1 MAKTARGR
9 GGVAAARRAS
19 VTTAAGPKLRRAPPR
34 RGRGLRGALE
44 PVAWVTPSVLLILV
58 VIAFPA
64 VEMVRSSF
72 LRITQTGLATGGNGL
87 GNYQRLLREPA
98 LPSVVWH
105 TILWVVLVVGV
116 TVLVSLPLAQFLD
129 KPFAGRRLV
138 RLAVVVPWAAS
149 LVMTATVWR
158 YIYEGAYG
166 PLNRLLMDL
175 GLLHQPVEWYKDARF
190 AFWGLIV
197 IAIIVSIPFT
207 TYVFLAGLQTIPGE
221 LYEAARIDGAGPW
234 QVYRRVTLPLLRP
247 SLLVAVVLN
256 AIYVFNSFP
265 IIWLITGKI
274 PGYDTDT
281 TITFMYKVAF
291 GPGPQLDAGEAA
303 ALAVL
308 NVLFLLVVVTVY
320 LRHVTWDETD
330 ISVGVERE
338 GALSRLSRP
347 AAGLLRRAAGGAAAA
362 LRPAGR
368 ILLSALRV
376 PGRGLGAA
384 WRPLRPAGLPAIGV
398 VVGLF
403 FLAPYAVMF
412 LGALKS
418 DQDLFS
424 IPARYLPTRWEWS
437 NFVGVWSQIH
447 LLAYLRATLAIAG
460 VTTLI
465 VLVVSVPAAWF
476 TARHR
481 FRGRN
486 LFLYLI
492 LVTQMF
498 APVALVVGLYR
509 EYALVDNFFANLGL
523 GLRATSSFW
532 AIILVYSAFN
542 LAFAVWI
549 LSGYFRSIPKE
560 IEEAALIDGLGRFRA
575 LLRVVLPLA
584 KPGVVTAVIFTFIQ
598 VWNEFVVALTLFNDP
613 TRNRQTLTVGIQQ
626 FVGLY
631 ETHYQYLFVASLI
644 GIVPVVVLFTTI
656 ERYLMGGLTAGSV
669 K

>member
-1 MAKTARGR
+1 VPWLA
-9 GGVAAARRAS
+9 
-19 VTTAAGPKLRRAPPR
+19 
-34 RGRGLRGALE
+34 
-44 PVAWVTPSVLLILV
+44 PSVLLILL

-64 VEMVRSSF
+64 FEMVRSSF

-98 LPSVVWH
+98 LPGVVWH
-105 TILWVVLVVGV
+105 TVVWVVLVVGV

-129 KPFAGRRLV
+129 KRFAGRGLV
-138 RLAVVVPWAAS
+138 RLALLVPWAAS

-166 PLNRLLMDL
+166 PLNRVLMDL
-175 GLLHQPVEWYKDARF
+175 GLLDQPVEWYKDTRF

-197 IAIIVSIPFT
+197 IGIVVSIPFT
-207 TYVFLAGLQTIPGE
+207 TYVFLAGLQAIPGE
-221 LYEAARIDGAGPW
+221 LHEAARIDGGGPW
-234 QVYRRVTLPLLRP
+234 QVWRRVTLPLLRP
-247 SLLVAVVLN
+247 SLLVAIVLN

-265 IIWLITGKI
+265 IIWIITGKI

-281 TITFMYKVAF
+281 TITFMYKIAF

-320 LRHVTWDETD
+320 LRRVTWDETD
-330 ISVGVERE
+330 VAVGARRE
-338 GALSRLSRP
+338 GRLGRLWRP
-347 AAGLLRRAAGGAAAA
+347 VGGLLRRAAGAMAGA
-362 LRPAGR
+362 LRPAR
-368 ILLSALRV
+368 PLLSPARWA
-376 PGRGLGAA
+376 GRRLAAA
-384 WRPLRPAGLPAIGV
+384 WRPLRPAGLPVAGAV
-398 VVGLF
+398 VALF
-403 FLAPYAVMF
+403 FLAPYLVML
-412 LGALKS
+412 LGALRS

-424 IPARYLPTRWEWS
+424 VPARYLPARWEWS
-437 NFVGVWSQIH
+437 NFVDVWSQVP
-447 LLAYLRATLAIAG
+447 LLAYLRATLVIAG
-460 VTTLI
+460 ITTLI
-465 VLVVSVPAAWF
+465 VLVVSLPAAWF
-476 TARHR
+476 AARHR

-492 LVTQMF
+492 LATQMF

-509 EYALVDNFFANLGL
+509 EYALVDNLFANLGL
-523 GLRATSSFW
+523 GLRATWSYW

-549 LSGYFRSIPKE
+549 LSGYFRSIPRE
-560 IEEAALIDGLGRFRA
+560 IEEAALIDGLGRFRV

-584 KPGVVTAVIFTFIQ
+584 KPAVVTALIFTFIQ

-613 TRNRQTLTVGIQQ
+613 SRNRQTLTVGIQQ

-631 ETHYQYLFVASLI
+631 ETRYQYLFVASLI
-644 GIVPVVVLFTTI
+644 GIVPVLVLFATI

>member
-1 MAKTARGR
+1 VR
-9 GGVAAARRAS
+9 GGRRQRAA
-19 VTTAAGPKLRRAPPR
+19 LD
-34 RGRGLRGALE
+34 
-44 PVAWVTPSVLLILV
+44 PVPWLAPSVLLILL

-64 VEMVRSSF
+64 AEMVRSSF

-87 GNYQRLLREPA
+87 GNYQRLLGEPA
-98 LPSVVWH
+98 LPGVVWH
-105 TILWVVLVVGV
+105 TVVWVVLVVGV

-129 KPFAGRRLV
+129 KSFAGRRLV
-138 RLAVVVPWAAS
+138 RLALLVPWAAS

-166 PLNRLLMDL
+166 PLNRVLMDL
-175 GLLHQPVEWYKDARF
+175 GLLDQPVEWYKDARF
-190 AFWGLIV
+190 AFWSLIV
-197 IAIIVSIPFT
+197 IGIVVSVPFT

-221 LYEAARIDGAGPW
+221 LHEAARIDGAGPW
-234 QVYRRVTLPLLRP
+234 QVWRRVTLPLLRP

-265 IIWLITGKI
+265 IIWIITGKI
-274 PGYDTDT
+274 PGYGTDT
-281 TITFMYKVAF
+281 TITFMYKIAF

-308 NVLFLLVVVTVY
+308 NVLFLLVVVTLY
-320 LRHVTWDETD
+320 LRRVTWDETD
-330 ISVGVERE
+330 VAVAPRRE
-338 GALSRLSRP
+338 GRLGRVSRP
-347 AAGLLRRAAGGAAAA
+347 VGDLLRRAAGGMAAAV
-362 LRPAGR
+362 RPAR
-368 ILLSALRV
+368 PLLS
-376 PGRGLGAA
+376 PGRRLAAA
-384 WRPLRPAGLPAIGV
+384 WRRLRPVGLP
-398 VVGLF
+398 VVGAVVALF
-403 FLAPYAVMF
+403 FLAPYGVML
-412 LGALKS
+412 LGALRS

-424 IPARYLPTRWEWS
+424 VPARYLPARWEWS
-437 NFVGVWSQIH
+437 NFVDVWSQVP
-447 LLAYLRATLAIAG
+447 LLAYLKATLVIAG
-460 VTTLI
+460 ITTLI
-465 VLVVSVPAAWF
+465 VLVVSLPAAWF
-476 TARHR
+476 AARHR

-492 LVTQMF
+492 LATQMF

-509 EYALVDNFFANLGL
+509 EYALVDTVLANLGL
-523 GLRATSSFW
+523 GLRATWSYW

-549 LSGYFRSIPKE
+549 LSGYFRSIPRE
-560 IEEAALIDGLGRFRA
+560 IEEAALIDGLGRFRV

-584 KPGVVTAVIFTFIQ
+584 KPAVVTALIFTFIQ

-613 TRNRQTLTVGIQQ
+613 SRNRQTLTVGIQQ

-631 ETHYQYLFVASLI
+631 ETRYQYLFVASLI
-644 GIVPVVVLFTTI
+644 GIVPVLVLFATI

>member
-9 GGVAAARRAS
+9 GVVSARRAS
-19 VTTAAGPKLRRAPPR
+19 VTTAAGPRPRRAPPR

-44 PVAWVTPSVLLILV
+44 PVPWLAPSVLLIFL

-72 LRITQTGLATGGNGL
+72 LRITETGLATGGNGL
-87 GNYQRLLREPA
+87 RNYQRLLREPA

-138 RLAVVVPWAAS
+138 RLAVLVPWAAS

-166 PLNRLLMDL
+166 PLNRVLMDL
-175 GLLHQPVEWYKDARF
+175 GLLNQPVEWYKDARF

-197 IAIIVSIPFT
+197 IGIIVSIPFT

-234 QVYRRVTLPLLRP
+234 QVYHRVTLPLLRP

-265 IIWLITGKI
+265 IIWIITGKI

-281 TITFMYKVAF
+281 TITFMYKIAF
-291 GPGPQLDAGEAA
+291 GPGSQLDAGEAA

-330 ISVGVERE
+330 VSVGAERE

-347 AAGLLRRAAGGAAAA
+347 VVGLLRRAAGGAAVA

-368 ILLSALRV
+368 V
-376 PGRGLGAA
+376 PSQVMRAAGRGLGAA
-384 WRPLRPAGLPAIGV
+384 WRPLRPGGLPAIGAV
-398 VVGLF
+398 VAVF

-424 IPARYLPTRWEWS
+424 TPARYLPTHWEWS
-437 NFVGVWSQIH
+437 NLVDVWSQIH
-447 LLAYLRATLAIAG
+447 LLAYLKATLVIAG

-481 FRGRN
+481 FPGRN

-523 GLRATSSFW
+523 GLRATSSYW
-532 AIILVYSAFN
+532 AIILVFSAFN

-560 IEEAALIDGLGRFRA
+560 IEEAALIDGLGPFRA

-644 GIVPVVVLFTTI
+644 GIVPVVILFTTI

>member
-1 MAKTARGR
+1 VTPRRSSTRSSRLQSKAADRRTARRRR
-9 GGVAAARRAS
+9 GG
-19 VTTAAGPKLRRAPPR
+19 
-34 RGRGLRGALE
+34 GLRAALD
-44 PVAWVTPSVLLILV
+44 PVPWIAPSLLLILL

-98 LPSVVWH
+98 LPEVLWH
-105 TILWVVLVVGV
+105 TVLWVVLVVGV
-116 TVLVSLPLAQFLD
+116 TVLVSLPLAQLLD
-129 KPFAGRRLV
+129 KRFAGRRLV
-138 RLAVVVPWAAS
+138 RLALLLPWAAS

-166 PLNRLLMDL
+166 PLNRVLMDL
-175 GLLHQPVEWYKDARF
+175 GLLDQPVEWYKDTRF
-190 AFWGLIV
+190 AFWALIV
-197 IAIIVSIPFT
+197 IGIVVSVPFT

-221 LYEAARIDGAGPW
+221 LHEAARIDGAGPW
-234 QVYRRVTLPLLRP
+234 QAWRRVTLPLLRP

-256 AIYVFNSFP
+256 TIYVFNSFP
-265 IIWLITGKI
+265 IIWIITGKI

-281 TITFMYKVAF
+281 AITFMYKVAF

-320 LRHVTWDETD
+320 LRNVTWDETEV
-330 ISVGVERE
+330 SVATERE
-338 GALSRLSRP
+338 GILGRLARP
-347 AAGLLRRAAGGAAAA
+347 VVRLLRGAAAA

-368 ILLSALRV
+368 AAAPALGTA
-376 PGRGLGAA
+376 GRAIGAA
-384 WRPLRPAGLPAIGV
+384 WRPLRPAGLTAAGV
-398 VVGLF
+398 LVALF
-403 FLAPYAVMF
+403 FLAPYAVML
-412 LGALKS
+412 LGALRS
-418 DQDLFS
+418 DKDLFS
-424 IPARYLPTRWEWS
+424 VPARYLPARWEWS
-437 NFVGVWSQIH
+437 NLVDVWSQVP
-447 LLAYLRATLAIAG
+447 LLAYLRATLVIAG

-465 VLVVSVPAAWF
+465 VLVVALPAAWF
-476 TARHR
+476 AARHR

-492 LVTQMF
+492 LATQMF

-509 EYALVDNFFANLGL
+509 EYTLVDTVMANLGL
-523 GLRATSSFW
+523 GLRATYSYW

-549 LSGYFRSIPKE
+549 LSGYFRSIPRE
-560 IEEAALIDGLGRFRA
+560 IEEAALIDGLGRLRV

-584 KPGVVTAVIFTFIQ
+584 KPGVVTALIFTFIQ

-613 TRNRQTLTVGIQQ
+613 GRDRQTLTVGIQQ

-631 ETHYQYLFVASLI
+631 ETRYQYLFVASLI
-644 GIVPVVVLFTTI
+644 GIVPVLVLFATI

>member
-9 GGVAAARRAS
+9 GVVSARRAS
-19 VTTAAGPKLRRAPPR
+19 VTTAAGPGLGREPTR
-34 RGRGLRGALE
+34 RGRGLRAALE
-44 PVAWVTPSVLLILV
+44 PVPWLVLSVLLIFL

-87 GNYQRLLREPA
+87 RNYQRLLREPA

-116 TVLVSLPLAQFLD
+116 TVLVSLPLAQFLN

-166 PLNRLLMDL
+166 PLNRVLMDL
-175 GLLHQPVEWYKDARF
+175 GLLNQPIEWYKDARF

-197 IAIIVSIPFT
+197 IGIIVSIPFT
-207 TYVFLAGLQTIPGE
+207 TYVFLAGLQTIPSE

-320 LRHVTWDETD
+320 VRHVTWDETD
-330 ISVGVERE
+330 ISVGAERA

-347 AAGLLRRAAGGAAAA
+347 VVGLLRRAAGGAATA
-362 LRPAGR
+362 LRPVG
-368 ILLSALRV
+368 RV
-376 PGRGLGAA
+376 PSRAMRAA
-384 WRPLRPAGLPAIGV
+384 RPSVPWSPCC
-398 VVGLF
+398 
-403 FLAPYAVMF
+403 
-412 LGALKS
+412 
-418 DQDLFS
+418 FS
-424 IPARYLPTRWEWS
+424 RRTSSCSWARS
-437 NFVGVWSQIH
+437 
-447 LLAYLRATLAIAG
+447 RATRTCSA
-460 VTTLI
+460 
-465 VLVVSVPAAWF
+465 SP
-476 TARHR
+476 
-481 FRGRN
+481 
-486 LFLYLI
+486 
-492 LVTQMF
+492 
-498 APVALVVGLYR
+498 
-509 EYALVDNFFANLGL
+509 
-523 GLRATSSFW
+523 RATCRPGGSGRTSS
-532 AIILVYSAFN
+532 A
-542 LAFAVWI
+542 
-549 LSGYFRSIPKE
+549 SGARSTCSPIS
-560 IEEAALIDGLGRFRA
+560 GR
-575 LLRVVLPLA
+575 P
-584 KPGVVTAVIFTFIQ
+584 
-598 VWNEFVVALTLFNDP
+598 
-613 TRNRQTLTVGIQQ
+613 
-626 FVGLY
+626 
-631 ETHYQYLFVASLI
+631 S
-644 GIVPVVVLFTTI
+644 
-656 ERYLMGGLTAGSV
+656 
-669 K
+669 

>member
-1 MAKTARGR
+1 LQSRAAEPR
-9 GGVAAARRAS
+9 AARRR
-19 VTTAAGPKLRRAPPR
+19 TRGRPR
-34 RGRGLRGALE
+34 RRLE
-44 PVAWVTPSVLLILV
+44 PLPWLAPSLLLILL

-64 VEMVRSSF
+64 AEMVRSSF

-87 GNYQRLLREPA
+87 GNYRRLLNEPA
-98 LPSVVWH
+98 LPEVVWH

-129 KPFAGRRLV
+129 KRFAGRRLV
-138 RLAVVVPWAAS
+138 RLALLLPWAAS

-175 GLLHQPVEWYKDARF
+175 GLLDQPVEWYKDARF
-190 AFWGLIV
+190 AFWSLVVIGIV
-197 IAIIVSIPFT
+197 VSIPFT
-207 TYVFLAGLQTIPGE
+207 TYVFLAGLQTIPAE
-221 LYEAARIDGAGPW
+221 LHEAARIDGAGPW
-234 QVYRRVTLPLLRP
+234 QAWRRVTLPLLRP

-265 IIWLITGKI
+265 IIWIITGKI

-308 NVLFLLVVVTVY
+308 NVLFLLAVVTVY
-320 LRHVTWDETD
+320 LRNVTWDETEA
-330 ISVGVERE
+330 SVAAARE
-338 GALSRLSRP
+338 GAIGRLGRRV
-347 AAGLLRRAAGGAAAA
+347 AGLPRAAAAA

-368 ILLSALRV
+368 AVAPPLGAA
-376 PGRGLGAA
+376 GRAIAAA
-384 WRPLRPAGLPAIGV
+384 WRPLRPAGLPA
-398 VVGLF
+398 VGLVVAAF

-412 LGALKS
+412 LGALRS

-424 IPARYLPTRWEWS
+424 VPARYLPARWEWS
-437 NFVGVWSQIH
+437 NLVDVWGQVP
-447 LLAYLRATLAIAG
+447 LLAYLRATLVIAG

-465 VLVVSVPAAWF
+465 VLVVSLPTAWF

-492 LVTQMF
+492 LATQMF

-509 EYALVDNFFANLGL
+509 EFTLVDTVLANLGL
-523 GLRATSSFW
+523 GLRATYSYW

-549 LSGYFRSIPKE
+549 LSGYFRSIPRE
-560 IEEAALIDGLGRFRA
+560 IEEAALIDGLGRLRV

-584 KPGVVTAVIFTFIQ
+584 KPGVVTALIFTFIQ
-598 VWNEFVVALTLFNDP
+598 VWNEFVVALTLFNDS

-631 ETHYQYLFVASLI
+631 ETRYQYLFVASLI
-644 GIVPVVVLFTTI
+644 GVVPVLVLFAAI

>member
-1 MAKTARGR
+1 
-9 GGVAAARRAS
+9 
-19 VTTAAGPKLRRAPPR
+19 
-34 RGRGLRGALE
+34 
-44 PVAWVTPSVLLILV
+44 VLLILL

-98 LPSVVWH
+98 LPGVVWH
-105 TILWVVLVVGV
+105 TVVWVVLVVGV
-116 TVLVSLPLAQFLD
+116 TVLASLPLAQFLD
-129 KPFAGRRLV
+129 KSFAGRRLV
-138 RLAVVVPWAAS
+138 RLALLVPWAAS

-166 PLNRLLMDL
+166 PLNRVLMDL
-175 GLLHQPVEWYKDARF
+175 GLLDQPVEWYKDTRF

-197 IAIIVSIPFT
+197 IGIVVSIPFT

-221 LYEAARIDGAGPW
+221 LHEAARIDGAGPW

-265 IIWLITGKI
+265 IIWIITGKI

-281 TITFMYKVAF
+281 TITFMYKIAF
-291 GPGPQLDAGEAA
+291 GPGSQLDAGEAA

-320 LRHVTWDETD
+320 LRRVSWDETAVA
-330 ISVGVERE
+330 VGAGRE
-338 GALSRLSRP
+338 GALGRLSRP
-347 AAGLLRRAAGGAAAA
+347 VGGPLRRAARGAVAA
-362 LRPAGR
+362 LRPAGLVLTPVR
-368 ILLSALRV
+368 WA
-376 PGRGLGAA
+376 GRQVGAA
-384 WRPLRPAGLPAIGV
+384 WRPLRPVGLP
-398 VVGLF
+398 VVGAVVALF
-403 FLAPYAVMF
+403 FLAPYAVML
-412 LGALKS
+412 LGALRS

-424 IPARYLPTRWEWS
+424 IPARYLPARWEWS
-437 NFVGVWSQIH
+437 NLVEVWSQIP
-447 LLAYLRATLAIAG
+447 LLAHLRATLVIAG
-460 VTTLI
+460 ITTLI
-465 VLVVSVPAAWF
+465 VLVVSLPAAWF
-476 TARHR
+476 AARHR

-492 LVTQMF
+492 LATQMF

-509 EYALVDNFFANLGL
+509 EYALVDNLFANLGL
-523 GLRATSSFW
+523 GLRATYSYW

-549 LSGYFRSIPKE
+549 LSGYFRSIPRE
-560 IEEAALIDGLGRFRA
+560 IEEAALIDGLGRVRV

-584 KPGVVTAVIFTFIQ
+584 KPGVVTALIFTFIQ
-598 VWNEFVVALTLFNDP
+598 VWNEFVVALTLFNDS

-631 ETHYQYLFVASLI
+631 ETRYQYLFVASLI
-644 GIVPVVVLFTTI
+644 GIVPVLVLFTTI

>member
-1 MAKTARGR
+1 
-9 GGVAAARRAS
+9 
-19 VTTAAGPKLRRAPPR
+19 
-34 RGRGLRGALE
+34 
-44 PVAWVTPSVLLILV
+44 VLLILL

-64 VEMVRSSF
+64 AEMVRSSF

-98 LPSVVWH
+98 LPGVVGH
-105 TILWVVLVVGV
+105 TVVWVVLVVGI

-129 KPFAGRRLV
+129 KPFAGRRVV
-138 RLAVVVPWAAS
+138 RLALLVPWAAS

-158 YIYEGAYG
+158 YLYEGAYG
-166 PLNRLLMDL
+166 PLNRVLMDL
-175 GLLHQPVEWYKDARF
+175 GLLDQPVEWYKDTRF
-190 AFWGLIV
+190 AFWSLIV
-197 IAIIVSIPFT
+197 IGIVVSVPFT

-221 LYEAARIDGAGPW
+221 LHEAARIDGAGPW

-265 IIWLITGKI
+265 IIWIITGKI

-281 TITFMYKVAF
+281 TITFMYKIAF

-320 LRHVTWDETD
+320 LRRVTWDETD
-330 ISVGVERE
+330 VAVGPRRA
-338 GALSRLSRP
+338 GRLGGVTRP
-347 AAGLLRRAAGGAAAA
+347 VGGLLRRATGGVASA
-362 LRPAGR
+362 LRPARPVLFPARWAGR
-368 ILLSALRV
+368 RLA
-376 PGRGLGAA
+376 AA
-384 WRPLRPAGLPAIGV
+384 WRSLRPAGLP
-398 VVGLF
+398 VVGAVVALF
-403 FLAPYAVMF
+403 FLAPYVVML
-412 LGALKS
+412 LGALRS

-424 IPARYLPTRWEWS
+424 VPARYLPARWEWS
-437 NFVGVWSQIH
+437 NFVEVWNQVP
-447 LLAYLRATLAIAG
+447 LLAYLRATLVIAG
-460 VTTLI
+460 ITTLI
-465 VLVVSVPAAWF
+465 VLVVSLPAAWF
-476 TARHR
+476 AARHR

-492 LVTQMF
+492 LATQMF

-509 EYALVDNFFANLGL
+509 EYALVDTLFASLGL
-523 GLRATSSFW
+523 GLRATWSYW

-549 LSGYFRSIPKE
+549 LSGYFRSIPRE
-560 IEEAALIDGLGRFRA
+560 IEEAALIDGLGRLRV

-584 KPGVVTAVIFTFIQ
+584 KPAVVTALIFTFIQ

-613 TRNRQTLTVGIQQ
+613 SRNRQTLTVGIQQ

-631 ETHYQYLFVASLI
+631 ETRYQYLFVASLI
-644 GIVPVVVLFTTI
+644 GIVPVLVLFATI

>member
-1 MAKTARGR
+1 
-9 GGVAAARRAS
+9 
-19 VTTAAGPKLRRAPPR
+19 
-34 RGRGLRGALE
+34 
-44 PVAWVTPSVLLILV
+44 VLLILL

-64 VEMVRSSF
+64 AEMVRSSF

-98 LPSVVWH
+98 LPGVVWH
-105 TILWVVLVVGV
+105 TVVWVVLVVGI

-129 KPFAGRRLV
+129 KPFAGRRVV
-138 RLAVVVPWAAS
+138 RLALLVPWAAS

-158 YIYEGAYG
+158 YLYEGAYG
-166 PLNRLLMDL
+166 PLNRVLMDL
-175 GLLHQPVEWYKDARF
+175 GLLDQPVEWYKDTRF
-190 AFWGLIV
+190 AFWSLIV
-197 IAIIVSIPFT
+197 IGIVVSVPFT

-221 LYEAARIDGAGPW
+221 LHEAARIDGAGPW

-265 IIWLITGKI
+265 IIWIITGKI

-281 TITFMYKVAF
+281 TITFMYKIAF

-320 LRHVTWDETD
+320 LRRVTWDETD
-330 ISVGVERE
+330 VAVGPRRA
-338 GALSRLSRP
+338 GRLGGVTRP
-347 AAGLLRRAAGGAAAA
+347 VGGLLRRATGGVASA
-362 LRPAGR
+362 LRPARRVLFPAWWAGR
-368 ILLSALRV
+368 RLA
-376 PGRGLGAA
+376 AA
-384 WRPLRPAGLPAIGV
+384 WRSLRPAGLP
-398 VVGLF
+398 VVGAVVALF
-403 FLAPYAVMF
+403 FLAPYVVML
-412 LGALKS
+412 LGALRS

-424 IPARYLPTRWEWS
+424 VPARYLPARWEWS
-437 NFVGVWSQIH
+437 NFVEVWSQVP
-447 LLAYLRATLAIAG
+447 LLAYLRATLVIAG
-460 VTTLI
+460 ITTLI
-465 VLVVSVPAAWF
+465 VLVVSLPAAWF
-476 TARHR
+476 AARHR

-492 LVTQMF
+492 LATQMF

-509 EYALVDNFFANLGL
+509 EYALVDTLFASLGL
-523 GLRATSSFW
+523 GLRATWSYW

-549 LSGYFRSIPKE
+549 LSGYFRSIPRE
-560 IEEAALIDGLGRFRA
+560 IEEAALIDGLGRLRV

-584 KPGVVTAVIFTFIQ
+584 KPAVVTALIFTFIQ

-613 TRNRQTLTVGIQQ
+613 SRNRQTLTVGIQQ

-631 ETHYQYLFVASLI
+631 ETRYQYLFVASLI
-644 GIVPVVVLFTTI
+644 GIVPVLVLFATI

>member
-1 MAKTARGR
+1 VTPRRSSTRSSRLQSKAADRRTARRRR
-9 GGVAAARRAS
+9 GG
-19 VTTAAGPKLRRAPPR
+19 
-34 RGRGLRGALE
+34 GLRAALD
-44 PVAWVTPSVLLILV
+44 PVPWIAPSLLLILL

-98 LPSVVWH
+98 LPEVLWH
-105 TILWVVLVVGV
+105 TVLWVVLVVGV
-116 TVLVSLPLAQFLD
+116 TVLVSLPLAQLLD
-129 KPFAGRRLV
+129 KRFAGRRLV
-138 RLAVVVPWAAS
+138 RLALLLPWAAS

-166 PLNRLLMDL
+166 PLNRVLMDL
-175 GLLHQPVEWYKDARF
+175 GLLDQPVEWYKDTRF
-190 AFWGLIV
+190 AFWALIV
-197 IAIIVSIPFT
+197 IGIVVSVPFT

-221 LYEAARIDGAGPW
+221 LHEAARIDGAGPW
-234 QVYRRVTLPLLRP
+234 QAWRRVTLPLLRP

-256 AIYVFNSFP
+256 TIYVFNSFP
-265 IIWLITGKI
+265 IIWIITGKI

-281 TITFMYKVAF
+281 AITFMYKVAF

-320 LRHVTWDETD
+320 LRNVTWDETEV
-330 ISVGVERE
+330 SVATERE
-338 GALSRLSRP
+338 GILGRLARP
-347 AAGLLRRAAGGAAAA
+347 VGRLLRGTAAA

-368 ILLSALRV
+368 AAAPALGTA
-376 PGRGLGAA
+376 GRAIGAA
-384 WRPLRPAGLPAIGV
+384 WRPLRPAGLTAAGV
-398 VVGLF
+398 LVALF
-403 FLAPYAVMF
+403 FLAPYAVML
-412 LGALKS
+412 LGALRS

-424 IPARYLPTRWEWS
+424 VPARYLPARWEWS
-437 NFVGVWSQIH
+437 NLVDVWSQVP
-447 LLAYLRATLAIAG
+447 LLAYLRATLVIAG

-465 VLVVSVPAAWF
+465 VLVVALPAAWF
-476 TARHR
+476 AARHR

-492 LVTQMF
+492 LATQMF

-509 EYALVDNFFANLGL
+509 EYTLVDTVMANLGL
-523 GLRATSSFW
+523 GLRATYSYW
-532 AIILVYSAFN
+532 AIIRVYSAFN

-549 LSGYFRSIPKE
+549 LSGYFRSIPRE
-560 IEEAALIDGLGRFRA
+560 IEEAALIDGLGRLRV

-584 KPGVVTAVIFTFIQ
+584 KPGVVTALIFTFIQ

-613 TRNRQTLTVGIQQ
+613 GRDRQTLTVGIQQ

-631 ETHYQYLFVASLI
+631 ETRYQYLFVASLI
-644 GIVPVVVLFTTI
+644 GIVPVLVLFATI

>member
-1 MAKTARGR
+1 VTPRRSSTRSSRLQSKAADRRTARRRR
-9 GGVAAARRAS
+9 GG
-19 VTTAAGPKLRRAPPR
+19 
-34 RGRGLRGALE
+34 GLRAALD
-44 PVAWVTPSVLLILV
+44 PVPWIAPSLLLILL

-98 LPSVVWH
+98 LPEVLWH
-105 TILWVVLVVGV
+105 TVLWVVLVVGV
-116 TVLVSLPLAQFLD
+116 TVLVSLPLAQLLD
-129 KPFAGRRLV
+129 KRFAGRRLV
-138 RLAVVVPWAAS
+138 RLALLLPWAAS

-166 PLNRLLMDL
+166 PLNRVLMDL
-175 GLLHQPVEWYKDARF
+175 GLLDQPVEWYKDTRF
-190 AFWGLIV
+190 AFWALIV
-197 IAIIVSIPFT
+197 IGIVVSVPFT

-221 LYEAARIDGAGPW
+221 LHEAARIDGAGPW
-234 QVYRRVTLPLLRP
+234 QAWRRVTLPLLRP

-256 AIYVFNSFP
+256 TIYVFNSFP
-265 IIWLITGKI
+265 IIWIITGKI

-281 TITFMYKVAF
+281 AITFMYKVAF

-320 LRHVTWDETD
+320 LRNVTWDETEV
-330 ISVGVERE
+330 SVATERE
-338 GALSRLSRP
+338 GILGRLARP
-347 AAGLLRRAAGGAAAA
+347 VVRLLRGAAAA

-368 ILLSALRV
+368 AAAPALGTA
-376 PGRGLGAA
+376 GRAIGAA
-384 WRPLRPAGLPAIGV
+384 WRPLRPAGLTAAGV
-398 VVGLF
+398 LVALF
-403 FLAPYAVMF
+403 FLAPYAVML
-412 LGALKS
+412 LGALRS

-424 IPARYLPTRWEWS
+424 VPARYLPARWEWS
-437 NFVGVWSQIH
+437 NLVDVWSQVP
-447 LLAYLRATLAIAG
+447 LLAYLRATLVIAG

-465 VLVVSVPAAWF
+465 VLVVALPAAWF
-476 TARHR
+476 AARHR

-492 LVTQMF
+492 LATQMF

-509 EYALVDNFFANLGL
+509 EYTLVDTVMANLGL
-523 GLRATSSFW
+523 GLRATYSYW

-549 LSGYFRSIPKE
+549 LSGYFRSIPRE
-560 IEEAALIDGLGRFRA
+560 IEEAALIDGLGRLRV

-584 KPGVVTAVIFTFIQ
+584 KPGVVTALIFTFIQ

-613 TRNRQTLTVGIQQ
+613 GRDRQTLTVGIQQ

-631 ETHYQYLFVASLI
+631 ETRYQYLFVASLI
-644 GIVPVVVLFTTI
+644 GIVPVLVLFATI

>member
-1 MAKTARGR
+1 
-9 GGVAAARRAS
+9 
-19 VTTAAGPKLRRAPPR
+19 
-34 RGRGLRGALE
+34 
-44 PVAWVTPSVLLILV
+44 VLLILL

-64 VEMVRSSF
+64 FEMVRSSF

-98 LPSVVWH
+98 LPGVIWH
-105 TILWVVLVVGV
+105 TVVWVVLVVGV
-116 TVLVSLPLAQFLD
+116 TVLVSLPLAQLLD
-129 KPFAGRRLV
+129 KSFAGRRLV
-138 RLAVVVPWAAS
+138 RLALLVPWAAS

-166 PLNRLLMDL
+166 PLNRVLMDL
-175 GLLHQPVEWYKDARF
+175 GLLDQPVEWYKDTRF
-190 AFWGLIV
+190 AFWGLIA
-197 IAIIVSIPFT
+197 IGIIVSVPFT
-207 TYVFLAGLQTIPGE
+207 TYVLLAGLQAIAGE
-221 LYEAARIDGAGPW
+221 LREAARIDGAGPW
-234 QVYRRVTLPLLRP
+234 QLYRRVTLPLLRP

-265 IIWLITGKI
+265 IIWIITGKI

-281 TITFMYKVAF
+281 TVTFMYKIAF

-303 ALAVL
+303 ALALL

-320 LRHVTWDETD
+320 LRRVTWDETEAA
-330 ISVGVERE
+330 VAAARE
-338 GALSRLSRP
+338 GALGRLARP
-347 AAGLLRRAAGGAAAA
+347 VGGLLRRAAGGVAAA

-368 ILLSALRV
+368 ALSPARRAGGLLA
-376 PGRGLGAA
+376 AA
-384 WRPLRPAGLPAIGV
+384 WRPLRPAGLP
-398 VVGLF
+398 VVGAVVALF
-403 FLAPYAVMF
+403 FLAPYLVML
-412 LGALKS
+412 LGALRS

-424 IPARYLPTRWEWS
+424 VPARYLPARWEWS
-437 NFVGVWSQIH
+437 NLVEVWSQVP
-447 LLAYLRATLAIAG
+447 LLAHLRATLVIAG
-460 VTTLI
+460 ITTLI
-465 VLVVSVPAAWF
+465 VLLVALPAAWF
-476 TARHR
+476 AARHQ

-492 LVTQMF
+492 LATQMF

-509 EYALVDNFFANLGL
+509 EYALVDNLFANLGL
-523 GLRATSSFW
+523 GLRATYSYW

-549 LSGYFRSIPKE
+549 LSGYFRSIPRE
-560 IEEAALIDGLGRFRA
+560 IEEAALIDGLGRFRV

-584 KPGVVTAVIFTFIQ
+584 KPAVVTALIFTFIQ

-613 TRNRQTLTVGIQQ
+613 ARNRQTLTVGIQQ

-631 ETHYQYLFVASLI
+631 ETRYQYLFVASLI
-644 GIVPVVVLFTTI
+644 GIVPVLVLFASI

-669 K
+669 R

>member
-1 MAKTARGR
+1 VR
-9 GGVAAARRAS
+9 GGRRQRAA
-19 VTTAAGPKLRRAPPR
+19 LD
-34 RGRGLRGALE
+34 
-44 PVAWVTPSVLLILV
+44 PVPWLAPSVLLILL

-64 VEMVRSSF
+64 AEMVRSSF

-87 GNYQRLLREPA
+87 GNYQRLLGEPA
-98 LPSVVWH
+98 LPGVVWH
-105 TILWVVLVVGV
+105 TVVWVVLVVGV

-129 KPFAGRRLV
+129 KSFAGRRLV
-138 RLAVVVPWAAS
+138 RLALLVPWAAS

-166 PLNRLLMDL
+166 PLNRVLMDL
-175 GLLHQPVEWYKDARF
+175 GLLDQPVEWYKDARF
-190 AFWGLIV
+190 AFWSLIV
-197 IAIIVSIPFT
+197 IGIVVSVPFT

-221 LYEAARIDGAGPW
+221 LHEAARIDGAGPW
-234 QVYRRVTLPLLRP
+234 QVWRRVTLPLLRP

-265 IIWLITGKI
+265 IIWIITGKI
-274 PGYDTDT
+274 PGYGTDT
-281 TITFMYKVAF
+281 TITFMYKIAF

-308 NVLFLLVVVTVY
+308 NVLFLLVVVTLY
-320 LRHVTWDETD
+320 LRRVTWDETD
-330 ISVGVERE
+330 VAVAPRRE
-338 GALSRLSRP
+338 GRLGRVSRP
-347 AAGLLRRAAGGAAAA
+347 VGDLLRRAAAGMAAAV
-362 LRPAGR
+362 RPAR
-368 ILLSALRV
+368 PLLS
-376 PGRGLGAA
+376 PGRRLAAA
-384 WRPLRPAGLPAIGV
+384 WRRLRPVGLP
-398 VVGLF
+398 VVGAVVALF
-403 FLAPYAVMF
+403 FLAPYGVML
-412 LGALKS
+412 LGALRS

-424 IPARYLPTRWEWS
+424 VPARYLPARWEWS
-437 NFVGVWSQIH
+437 NFVDVWSQVP
-447 LLAYLRATLAIAG
+447 LLAYLKATLVIAG
-460 VTTLI
+460 ITTLI
-465 VLVVSVPAAWF
+465 VLVVSLPAAWF
-476 TARHR
+476 AARHR

-492 LVTQMF
+492 LATQMF

-509 EYALVDNFFANLGL
+509 EYALVDTVLANLGL
-523 GLRATSSFW
+523 GLRATWSYW

-549 LSGYFRSIPKE
+549 LSGYFRSIPRE
-560 IEEAALIDGLGRFRA
+560 IEEAALIDGLGRFRV

-584 KPGVVTAVIFTFIQ
+584 KPAVVTALIFTFIQ

-613 TRNRQTLTVGIQQ
+613 SRNRQTLTVGIQQ

-631 ETHYQYLFVASLI
+631 ETRYQYLFVASLI
-644 GIVPVVVLFTTI
+644 GIVPVLVLFATI

>member
-1 MAKTARGR
+1 
-9 GGVAAARRAS
+9 
-19 VTTAAGPKLRRAPPR
+19 
-34 RGRGLRGALE
+34 
-44 PVAWVTPSVLLILV
+44 VLLILL

-64 VEMVRSSF
+64 AEMVRSSF

-98 LPSVVWH
+98 LPGVVWH
-105 TILWVVLVVGV
+105 TVVWVVLVVGI

-129 KPFAGRRLV
+129 KPFAGRRVV
-138 RLAVVVPWAAS
+138 RLALLVPWAAS

-158 YIYEGAYG
+158 YLYEGAYG
-166 PLNRLLMDL
+166 PLNRVLMDL
-175 GLLHQPVEWYKDARF
+175 GLLDQPVEWYKDTRF
-190 AFWGLIV
+190 AFWSLIV
-197 IAIIVSIPFT
+197 IGIVVSVPFT

-221 LYEAARIDGAGPW
+221 LHEAARIDGAGPW

-265 IIWLITGKI
+265 IIWIITGKI

-281 TITFMYKVAF
+281 TITFMYKIAF

-320 LRHVTWDETD
+320 LRRVTWDETD
-330 ISVGVERE
+330 VAVGPRRA
-338 GALSRLSRP
+338 GRLGGVTRP
-347 AAGLLRRAAGGAAAA
+347 VGGLLRRATGGVASA
-362 LRPAGR
+362 LRPARPVLFPARWAGR
-368 ILLSALRV
+368 RLA
-376 PGRGLGAA
+376 AA
-384 WRPLRPAGLPAIGV
+384 WRSLRPAGLP
-398 VVGLF
+398 VVGAVVALF
-403 FLAPYAVMF
+403 FLAPYVVML
-412 LGALKS
+412 LGALRS

-424 IPARYLPTRWEWS
+424 VPARYLPARWEWS
-437 NFVGVWSQIH
+437 NFVEVWSQVP
-447 LLAYLRATLAIAG
+447 LLAYLRATLVIAG
-460 VTTLI
+460 ITTLI
-465 VLVVSVPAAWF
+465 VLVVSLPAAWF
-476 TARHR
+476 AARHR

-492 LVTQMF
+492 LATQMF

-509 EYALVDNFFANLGL
+509 EYALVDTLFASLGL
-523 GLRATSSFW
+523 GLRATWSYW

-549 LSGYFRSIPKE
+549 LSGYFRSIPRE
-560 IEEAALIDGLGRFRA
+560 IEEAALIDGLGRLRV

-584 KPGVVTAVIFTFIQ
+584 KPAVVTALIFTFIQ

-613 TRNRQTLTVGIQQ
+613 SRNRQTLTVGIQQ

-631 ETHYQYLFVASLI
+631 ETRYQYLFVASLI
-644 GIVPVVVLFTTI
+644 GIVPVLVLFATI

>member
-9 GGVAAARRAS
+9 GGAVSARRAS
-19 VTTAAGPKLRRAPPR
+19 VTTAAGPKLRHAPPR
-34 RGRGLRGALE
+34 RGRGLRGGLE
-44 PVAWVTPSVLLILV
+44 PVAWVAPSVLLILV

-138 RLAVVVPWAAS
+138 RLAVLVPWAAS

-166 PLNRLLMDL
+166 PLNRVLMDL
-175 GLLHQPVEWYKDARF
+175 GLLNQPVEWYKDARF
-190 AFWGLIV
+190 AFWGLIA
-197 IAIIVSIPFT
+197 IGIIVSIPFT
-207 TYVFLAGLQTIPGE
+207 TYVFLAGLQAIPGE
-221 LYEAARIDGAGPW
+221 LY
-234 QVYRRVTLPLLRP
+234 
-247 SLLVAVVLN
+247 
-256 AIYVFNSFP
+256 
-265 IIWLITGKI
+265 
-274 PGYDTDT
+274 
-281 TITFMYKVAF
+281 
-291 GPGPQLDAGEAA
+291 
-303 ALAVL
+303 
-308 NVLFLLVVVTVY
+308 
-320 LRHVTWDETD
+320 
-330 ISVGVERE
+330 
-338 GALSRLSRP
+338 
-347 AAGLLRRAAGGAAAA
+347 GAAAA
-362 LRPAGR
+362 VRPAGR
-368 ILLSALRV
+368 V
-376 PGRGLGAA
+376 PSQAMRAAGRGLGAA
-384 WRPLRPAGLPAIGV
+384 WRPLRPGGLTAIGALV
-398 VVGLF
+398 ALF

-424 IPARYLPTRWEWS
+424 TPARYLPTRWEWS
-437 NFVGVWSQIH
+437 NFVDVWSQIH
-447 LLAYLRATLAIAG
+447 LLAYLKATLVIAG

-492 LVTQMF
+492 LATQMF

-509 EYALVDNFFANLGL
+509 EYALIDNLFANLGL
-523 GLRATSSFW
+523 GLRATSSYW
-532 AIILVYSAFN
+532 AIILVFSAFN

-560 IEEAALIDGLGRFRA
+560 IEEAALIDGLGPLRA

>member
-1 MAKTARGR
+1 MQSKAADPRTAPRRRR
-9 GGVAAARRAS
+9 GGLRAALDP
-19 VTTAAGPKLRRAPPR
+19 VPWIAPS
-34 RGRGLRGALE
+34 L
-44 PVAWVTPSVLLILV
+44 LLILL

-64 VEMVRSSF
+64 AEMVRSSF

-87 GNYQRLLREPA
+87 RNYQRLLREPA
-98 LPSVVWH
+98 LPEVLWH
-105 TILWVVLVVGV
+105 TVLWVVLVVGV
-116 TVLVSLPLAQFLD
+116 TVLVSLPLAQLLD
-129 KPFAGRRLV
+129 KRFAGRRLV
-138 RLAVVVPWAAS
+138 RLALLVPWAAS

-166 PLNRLLMDL
+166 PLNRVLMDL
-175 GLLHQPVEWYKDARF
+175 GLLDQPVEWYKDTRF
-190 AFWGLIV
+190 AFWALIV
-197 IAIIVSIPFT
+197 IGIVVSVPFT
-207 TYVFLAGLQTIPGE
+207 TYVFLAGLQTIPAE
-221 LYEAARIDGAGPW
+221 LHEAARIDGAGPW
-234 QVYRRVTLPLLRP
+234 QAWRRVTLPLLRP

-256 AIYVFNSFP
+256 TIYVFNSFP
-265 IIWLITGKI
+265 IIWIITGKI

-281 TITFMYKVAF
+281 AITFMYKVAF

-320 LRHVTWDETD
+320 LRNVTWDETEV
-330 ISVGVERE
+330 SVATERE
-338 GALSRLSRP
+338 GTLGRLARP
-347 AAGLLRRAAGGAAAA
+347 VGRLLRGVAAA

-368 ILLSALRV
+368 AAAPALGTA
-376 PGRGLGAA
+376 GRAVGAA
-384 WRPLRPAGLPAIGV
+384 WRPLRPAGLTTAGILV
-398 VVGLF
+398 ATF
-403 FLAPYAVMF
+403 FLAPYVVML
-412 LGALKS
+412 LGALRS

-424 IPARYLPTRWEWS
+424 VPARYLPARWEWS
-437 NFVGVWSQIH
+437 NFVDVWSQVP
-447 LLAYLRATLAIAG
+447 LLAYLTATLVIAG

-465 VLVVSVPAAWF
+465 VLVVALPAAWF
-476 TARHR
+476 AARHR

-492 LVTQMF
+492 LATQMF

-509 EYALVDNFFANLGL
+509 EYTLVDTVMANLGL
-523 GLRATSSFW
+523 GLRATYSYW

-549 LSGYFRSIPKE
+549 LSGYFRSIPRE
-560 IEEAALIDGLGRFRA
+560 IEEAALIDGLGRLRV

-584 KPGVVTAVIFTFIQ
+584 KPGVVTALIFTFIQ

-613 TRNRQTLTVGIQQ
+613 GRDRQTLTVGIQQ

-631 ETHYQYLFVASLI
+631 ETRYQYLFVASLI
-644 GIVPVVVLFTTI
+644 GIVPVLVLFATI

>member
-1 MAKTARGR
+1 MTPRRSSTRSSRLQSKAADRRTARRRR
-9 GGVAAARRAS
+9 GG
-19 VTTAAGPKLRRAPPR
+19 
-34 RGRGLRGALE
+34 GLRAALD
-44 PVAWVTPSVLLILV
+44 PVPWIAPSLLLILL

-98 LPSVVWH
+98 LPEVLWH
-105 TILWVVLVVGV
+105 TVLWVVLVVGV
-116 TVLVSLPLAQFLD
+116 TVLVSLPLAQLLD
-129 KPFAGRRLV
+129 KRFAGRRLV
-138 RLAVVVPWAAS
+138 RLALLLPWAAS

-166 PLNRLLMDL
+166 PLNRVLMDL
-175 GLLHQPVEWYKDARF
+175 GLLDQPVEWYKDTRF
-190 AFWGLIV
+190 AFWALIV
-197 IAIIVSIPFT
+197 IGIVVSVPFT

-221 LYEAARIDGAGPW
+221 LHEAARIDGAGPW
-234 QVYRRVTLPLLRP
+234 QAWRRVTLPLLRP

-256 AIYVFNSFP
+256 TIYVFNSFP
-265 IIWLITGKI
+265 IIWIITGKI

-281 TITFMYKVAF
+281 AITFMYKVAF

-320 LRHVTWDETD
+320 LRNVTWDETEV
-330 ISVGVERE
+330 SVATERE
-338 GALSRLSRP
+338 GILGRLARP
-347 AAGLLRRAAGGAAAA
+347 VGRLLRGAAAA

-368 ILLSALRV
+368 AAAPALGTA
-376 PGRGLGAA
+376 GRAIGAA
-384 WRPLRPAGLPAIGV
+384 WRPLRPAGLTAAGV
-398 VVGLF
+398 LVALF
-403 FLAPYAVMF
+403 FLAPYAVML
-412 LGALKS
+412 LGALRS

-424 IPARYLPTRWEWS
+424 VPARYLPARWEWS
-437 NFVGVWSQIH
+437 NLVDVWSQVP
-447 LLAYLRATLAIAG
+447 LLAYLRATLVIAG

-465 VLVVSVPAAWF
+465 VLVVALPAAWF
-476 TARHR
+476 AARHR

-492 LVTQMF
+492 LATQMF

-509 EYALVDNFFANLGL
+509 EYTLVDTVIANLGL
-523 GLRATSSFW
+523 GLRATYSYW

-549 LSGYFRSIPKE
+549 LSGYFRSIPRE
-560 IEEAALIDGLGRFRA
+560 IEEAALIDGLGRLRV

-584 KPGVVTAVIFTFIQ
+584 KPGVVTALIFTFIQ

-613 TRNRQTLTVGIQQ
+613 GRDRQTLTVGIQQ

-631 ETHYQYLFVASLI
+631 ETRYQYLFVASLI
-644 GIVPVVVLFTTI
+644 GIVPVLVLFATI

>member
-1 MAKTARGR
+1 MR
-9 GGVAAARRAS
+9 GGRRQRAA
-19 VTTAAGPKLRRAPPR
+19 LD
-34 RGRGLRGALE
+34 
-44 PVAWVTPSVLLILV
+44 PVPWLAPSVLLILL

-64 VEMVRSSF
+64 AEMVRSSF

-87 GNYQRLLREPA
+87 GNYQRLLGEPA
-98 LPSVVWH
+98 LPGVVWH
-105 TILWVVLVVGV
+105 TVVWVVLVVGV

-138 RLAVVVPWAAS
+138 RLALLVPWAAS

-166 PLNRLLMDL
+166 PLNRVLMDL
-175 GLLHQPVEWYKDARF
+175 GLLDQPVEWYKDARF
-190 AFWGLIV
+190 AFWSLIV
-197 IAIIVSIPFT
+197 IGIVVSVPFT

-221 LYEAARIDGAGPW
+221 LHEAARIDGAGPW
-234 QVYRRVTLPLLRP
+234 QVWRRVTLPLLRP

-265 IIWLITGKI
+265 IIWIITGKI
-274 PGYDTDT
+274 PGYGTDT
-281 TITFMYKVAF
+281 TITFMYKIAF

-308 NVLFLLVVVTVY
+308 NVLFLLVVVTLY
-320 LRHVTWDETD
+320 LRRVTWDETD
-330 ISVGVERE
+330 VAVAPRRE
-338 GALSRLSRP
+338 GRLGRVSRP
-347 AAGLLRRAAGGAAAA
+347 VGDLLRRAAAGMAAAV
-362 LRPAGR
+362 RPAR
-368 ILLSALRV
+368 PLLS
-376 PGRGLGAA
+376 PGRRLAAA
-384 WRPLRPAGLPAIGV
+384 WRRLRPVGLP
-398 VVGLF
+398 VVGAVVALF
-403 FLAPYAVMF
+403 FLAPYGVML
-412 LGALKS
+412 LGALRS

-424 IPARYLPTRWEWS
+424 VPARYLPARWEWS
-437 NFVGVWSQIH
+437 NFVDVWSQVP
-447 LLAYLRATLAIAG
+447 LLAYLKATLVIAG
-460 VTTLI
+460 ITTLI
-465 VLVVSVPAAWF
+465 VLVVSLPAAWF
-476 TARHR
+476 AARHR

-492 LVTQMF
+492 LATQMF

-509 EYALVDNFFANLGL
+509 EYALVDTVLANLGL
-523 GLRATSSFW
+523 GLRATWSYW

-549 LSGYFRSIPKE
+549 LSGYFRSIPRE
-560 IEEAALIDGLGRFRA
+560 IEEAALIDGLGRFRV

-584 KPGVVTAVIFTFIQ
+584 KPAVVTALIFTFIQ

-613 TRNRQTLTVGIQQ
+613 SRNRQTLTVGIQQ

-631 ETHYQYLFVASLI
+631 ETRYQYLFVASLI
-644 GIVPVVVLFTTI
+644 GIVPVLVLFATI

>member
-1 MAKTARGR
+1 
-9 GGVAAARRAS
+9 
-19 VTTAAGPKLRRAPPR
+19 VTTAAERKPR
-34 RGRGLRGALE
+34 RGPG
-44 PVAWVTPSVLLILV
+44 PVPWLAPSVLLIVL

-98 LPSVVWH
+98 LAGVAWRTV
-105 TILWVVLVVGV
+105 LWVVLVVGA

-129 KPFAGRRLV
+129 KSFPGRRLV
-138 RLAVVVPWAAS
+138 RLALIVPWAAS

-166 PLNRLLMDL
+166 PLNRVLLDL
-175 GLLHQPVEWYKDARF
+175 GLLEQPVEWYKDARF
-190 AFWGLIV
+190 AFWCLVV
-197 IAIIVSIPFT
+197 IGIIVSIPFT

-221 LYEAARIDGAGPW
+221 LHEAARIDGAGPW
-234 QVYRRVTLPLLRP
+234 RLYRRVTFPLLRP

-265 IIWLITGKI
+265 IIWIITGKI
-274 PGYDTDT
+274 PGYGTDT
-281 TITFMYKVAF
+281 TITFMYKIAF
-291 GPGPQLDAGEAA
+291 GPGSQLDAGEAA

-308 NVLFLLVVVTVY
+308 NVLFLLVVVAVY
-320 LRHVTWDETD
+320 LRRVTWDETEVP
-330 ISVGVERE
+330 VGAERE
-338 GALSRLSRP
+338 GAPPGRLSE
-347 AAGLLRRAAGGAAAA
+347 AAGGLLRLVAGGAGAA

-368 ILLSALRV
+368 ALSRPLWAA
-376 PGRGLGAA
+376 GRGLGAA
-384 WRPLRPAGLPAIGV
+384 WRRFRPAGLTAAGAV
-398 VVGLF
+398 VALF
-403 FLAPYAVMF
+403 FAAPYAVML

-418 DQDLFS
+418 DRELFS

-437 NFVGVWSQIH
+437 NFVDVWSQVP
-447 LLAYLRATLAIAG
+447 LLAYLRATLVIAG

-465 VLVVSVPAAWF
+465 VLAVSLPAAWF

-481 FRGRN
+481 FPGRN

-492 LVTQMF
+492 LATQMF

-509 EYALVDNFFANLGL
+509 EYALVDAFLANLGL
-523 GLRATSSFW
+523 GVRAIYSYW
-532 AIILVYSAFN
+532 AIILVYAAFN

-549 LSGYFRSIPKE
+549 LSGYFRSIPRE
-560 IEEAALIDGLGRFRA
+560 IEEAALIDGLGR
-575 LLRVVLPLA
+575 LRVLFRVALPLA
-584 KPGVVTAVIFTFIQ
+584 KPGVVTALVFTFIQ
-598 VWNEFVVALTLFNDP
+598 VWNEFVVALTLFNDS

-631 ETHYQYLFVASLI
+631 ETRYQYLFVASLV
-644 GIVPVVVLFTTI
+644 GIVPVLVLFTTI

>member
-1 MAKTARGR
+1 M
-9 GGVAAARRAS
+9 
-19 VTTAAGPKLRRAPPR
+19 
-34 RGRGLRGALE
+34 
-44 PVAWVTPSVLLILV
+44 
-58 VIAFPA
+58 IAFPA

-98 LPSVVWH
+98 LPEVLWH
-105 TILWVVLVVGV
+105 TVLWVVLVVGV
-116 TVLVSLPLAQFLD
+116 TVLVSLPLAQLLD
-129 KPFAGRRLV
+129 KRFAGRRLV
-138 RLAVVVPWAAS
+138 RLALLLPWAAS

-166 PLNRLLMDL
+166 PLNRVLMDL
-175 GLLHQPVEWYKDARF
+175 GLLDQPVEWYKDTRF
-190 AFWGLIV
+190 AFWALIV
-197 IAIIVSIPFT
+197 IGIVVSVPFT

-221 LYEAARIDGAGPW
+221 LHEAARIDGAGPW
-234 QVYRRVTLPLLRP
+234 QAWRRVTLPLLRP

-256 AIYVFNSFP
+256 TIYVFNSFP
-265 IIWLITGKI
+265 IIWIITGKI

-281 TITFMYKVAF
+281 AITFMYKVAF

-320 LRHVTWDETD
+320 LRNVTWDETEV
-330 ISVGVERE
+330 SVATERE
-338 GALSRLSRP
+338 GILGRLARP
-347 AAGLLRRAAGGAAAA
+347 VGRLLRGAAAA
-362 LRPAGR
+362 LRPAAPALGTAGR
-368 ILLSALRV
+368 AI
-376 PGRGLGAA
+376 GAA
-384 WRPLRPAGLPAIGV
+384 WRPLRPAGLTAAGV
-398 VVGLF
+398 LVALF
-403 FLAPYAVMF
+403 FLAPYAVML
-412 LGALKS
+412 LGALRS

-424 IPARYLPTRWEWS
+424 VPARYLPARWEWS
-437 NFVGVWSQIH
+437 NLVDVWSQVP
-447 LLAYLRATLAIAG
+447 LLAYLRATLVIAG

-465 VLVVSVPAAWF
+465 VLVVALPAAWF
-476 TARHR
+476 AARHR

-492 LVTQMF
+492 LATQMF

-509 EYALVDNFFANLGL
+509 EYTLVDTVIANLGL
-523 GLRATSSFW
+523 GLRATYSYW

-549 LSGYFRSIPKE
+549 LSGYFRSIPRE
-560 IEEAALIDGLGRFRA
+560 IEEAALIDGLGRLRV

-584 KPGVVTAVIFTFIQ
+584 KPGVVTALIFTFIQ

-613 TRNRQTLTVGIQQ
+613 GRDRQTLTVGIQQ

-631 ETHYQYLFVASLI
+631 ETRYQYLFVASLI
-644 GIVPVVVLFTTI
+644 GIVPVLVLFATI

>member
-1 MAKTARGR
+1 
-9 GGVAAARRAS
+9 
-19 VTTAAGPKLRRAPPR
+19 
-34 RGRGLRGALE
+34 
-44 PVAWVTPSVLLILV
+44 VLLILL

-64 VEMVRSSF
+64 AEMVRSSF

-98 LPSVVWH
+98 LPGVVWH
-105 TILWVVLVVGV
+105 TVVWVVLVVGI

-129 KPFAGRRLV
+129 KPFAGRRVV
-138 RLAVVVPWAAS
+138 RLALLVPWAAS

-158 YIYEGAYG
+158 YLYEGAYG
-166 PLNRLLMDL
+166 PLNRVLMDL
-175 GLLHQPVEWYKDARF
+175 GLLDQPVEWYKDTRF
-190 AFWGLIV
+190 AFWSLIV
-197 IAIIVSIPFT
+197 IGIVVSVPFT

-221 LYEAARIDGAGPW
+221 LHEAARIDGAGPW

-265 IIWLITGKI
+265 IIWIITGKI

-281 TITFMYKVAF
+281 TITFMYKIAF

-308 NVLFLLVVVTVY
+308 NVLFLLMVVTVY
-320 LRHVTWDETD
+320 LRRVTWDETD
-330 ISVGVERE
+330 VAVGPRRA
-338 GALSRLSRP
+338 GRLGGVTRP
-347 AAGLLRRAAGGAAAA
+347 VGGLLRRATGGVASA
-362 LRPAGR
+362 LRPARRVLFPAWWAGR
-368 ILLSALRV
+368 RLA
-376 PGRGLGAA
+376 AA
-384 WRPLRPAGLPAIGV
+384 WRSLRPAGLP
-398 VVGLF
+398 VVGAVVALF
-403 FLAPYAVMF
+403 FLAPYVVML
-412 LGALKS
+412 LGALRS

-424 IPARYLPTRWEWS
+424 VPARYLPARWEWS
-437 NFVGVWSQIH
+437 NFVEVWSQVP
-447 LLAYLRATLAIAG
+447 LLAYLRATLVIAG
-460 VTTLI
+460 ITTLI
-465 VLVVSVPAAWF
+465 VLVVSLPAAWF
-476 TARHR
+476 AARHR

-492 LVTQMF
+492 LATQMF

-509 EYALVDNFFANLGL
+509 EYALVDTLFASLGL
-523 GLRATSSFW
+523 GLRATWSYW

-549 LSGYFRSIPKE
+549 LSGYFRSIPRE
-560 IEEAALIDGLGRFRA
+560 IEEAALIDGLGRLRV

-584 KPGVVTAVIFTFIQ
+584 KPAVVTALIFTFIQ

-613 TRNRQTLTVGIQQ
+613 SRNRQTLTVGIQQ

-631 ETHYQYLFVASLI
+631 ETRYQYLFVASLI
-644 GIVPVVVLFTTI
+644 GIVPVLVLFATI